1 MGWQWHKDMVAKPPT
16 SVQEGVT
23 TFARKPQDISN
34 EMSWQFP
41 DENQIFLIM
50 YTKM

>member
-23 TFARKPQDISN
+23 TFARN
-34 EMSWQFP
+34 RR
-41 DENQIFLIM
+41 IFLTRCRGSFQM
-50 YTKM
+50 KTRYF